1 VRVVLA
7 GIIARYPFGGVTW
20 CSLMYLLGLRALG
33 HEVFY
38 VEDTGECIYDPVQ
51 NAISTDS
58 GYGCRYI
65 DSALAAFDLR
75 DRWSFV
81 DYAGTYFGQ
90 SRARVLEYCGDAD
103 LFIDLSGGCWFWRD
117 EYAAIPRR
125 VFVDSDPAFTQMAIA
140 KAEPW
145 YVEFFR
151 GFDHLFTFGHNIGA
165 PDCTVPD
172 TPFRWKTTYQPVVL
186 DQWTTD
192 VVPRDRFTTV
202 MTWRIKSFA
211 DVDGNKDREF
221 VRFLDVARRTAQPI
235 ELAVNGPRE
244 FLETHGWTTVDAM
257 AVSRDLWR
265 YREYLQQSKAEFG
278 VAKHAYV
285 ATRSGWF
292 SDRTECYLAAGR
304 PAVVQ
309 ETGFS
314 RYLPTGCGLF
324 GFETAEQALAAIERI
339 DGDYASHARAAREIA
354 REHFDARRV
363 LGRLLDDASPD
374 ASPDS

>member
-1 VRVVLA
+1 
-7 GIIARYPFGGVTW
+7 
-20 CSLMYLLGLRALG
+20 
-33 HEVFY
+33 VFY
-38 VEDTGECIYDPVQ
+38 LEDTGECIYDPVQ

-58 GYGCRYI
+58 TYGCDYI
-65 DSALAAFDLR
+65 HSALGAFELG

-81 DYAGTYFGQ
+81 DYAGAYFGQ
-90 SRARVLEYCGDAD
+90 SRARVLDHCRDAD

-117 EYAAIPRR
+117 EYARIPRR

-140 KAEPW
+140 KGEPW

-151 GFDHLFTFGHNIGA
+151 GFDHLFTFGRNIGA
-165 PDCTVPD
+165 PDCTIPE
-172 TPFRWKTTYQPVVL
+172 TPFAWRTTYQPVVL
-186 DQWTTD
+186 DLWATD

-202 MTWRIKSFA
+202 MSWKTGSFA

-244 FLETHGWTTVDAM
+244 FLESHGWATVDGM

-265 YREYLQQSKAEFG
+265 YRDYLQGSKAEFG

-309 ETGFS
+309 DTGFS
-314 RYLPTGCGLF
+314 RYLPTGVGLL
-324 GFETAEQALAAIERI
+324 GFETAEQALAGIDRI
-339 DGDYASHARAAREIA
+339 NAGYHVHARAARDIA
-354 REHFDARRV
+354 RDHFDARRV
-363 LGRLLDDASPD
+363 LERLLDESSQSPKP
-374 ASPDS
+374 AAARRSGSG